1 MTKPLTVLCVNGE
14 SDPAET
20 GSFIE
25 MYKAG
30 VDITV
35 ITWPTTFNYDALIKA
50 GVPTEKSGP
59 HCGADAVVVDVVV
72 LLVLVHLVN

>member
-1 MTKPLTVLCVNGE
+1 MEPIKVLAVNGE

-25 MYKAG
+25 MRRRG

-35 ITWPTTFNYDALIKA
+35 ITWPDTFNHEALLEARRCA
-50 GVPTEKSGP
+50 GRR
-59 HCGADAVVVDVVV
+59 GADPA
-72 LLVLVHLVN
+72 LPC